1 MNGATKRGKTME
13 ILFFLGFFAAWSIFQ
28 ALILPRFG
36 VKT

>member
-1 MNGATKRGKTME
+1 MNGATKGIKTRE
-13 ILFFLGFFAAWSIFQ
+13 ALFFLGFFAAWSIFQ